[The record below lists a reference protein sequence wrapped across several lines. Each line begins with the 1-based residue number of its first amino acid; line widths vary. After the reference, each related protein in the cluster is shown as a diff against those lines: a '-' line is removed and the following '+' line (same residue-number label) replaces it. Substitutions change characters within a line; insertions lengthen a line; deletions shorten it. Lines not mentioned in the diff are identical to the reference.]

1 MEQRKNA
8 PEGSSFHAEPSTWAG
23 SSPNAQTSSNLPA
36 QASSSAATHPTR
48 KPQAYVFAAPK
59 TYGKAGARTIC
70 GMPRSK
76 FVAQTGMTAA
86 LYAAATLAALM
97 LLQGLAWGPVQF
109 RVSEAL
115 CVTAALTPAAVPG
128 LALGCAIA
136 NLIALALNGT
146 GALGMLDVVFGSAA
160 TLAGALWCWKLR
172 EHPKAALLGP
182 VLANALVVPAYLP
195 LILQGM
201 GYYAIPFTTVSIEGA
216 YLPMYL
222 FGLAATGI
230 GEGLVMY
237 ALGLPLLKQLKKLG
251 AGK

>member
-1 MEQRKNA
+1 MEQQKKA
-8 PEGSSFHAEPSTWAG
+8 PEGSPLRA
-23 SSPNAQTSSNLPA
+23 
-36 QASSSAATHPTR
+36 
-48 KPQAYVFAAPK
+48 KAP
-59 TYGKAGARTIC
+59 GKAPASTIC
-70 GMPRSK
+70 GMSRSK

-115 CVTAALTPAAVPG
+115 CVMAALTPAAVPG
-128 LALGCAIA
+128 LTLGCAIA

-160 TLAGALWCWKLR
+160 TLAGALWCWKLS

-182 VLANALVVPAYLP
+182 VLANALIVPAYLP

-201 GYYAIPFTTVSIEGA
+201 GYYTIPFTGISIEGA

-222 FGLAATGI
+222 FGAAATGA
-230 GEGLVMY
+230 GEALVMY
-237 ALGLPLLKQLKKLG
+237 ALGLPLLKRLKKLG
-251 AGK
+251 VGK